1 MFISNMLFWL
11 SYLFIFVSNKNN
23 PKTIPV
29 NSWFKFNANNYEIL
43 PTSVFMQM
51 SKLQGAQIQMFKHI
65 YIEHSHA
72 PVHVQMH
79 IQTRWLE
86 GGLWLWQASL
96 SASRSPRLW
105 ERMGRNAKETRR
117 SQAYSSKVE
126 VGGWGGRWRLEVKE
140 KGDWMLFPMLILPV
154 CRDHMCVNQALE
166 HPFCLFCLF
175 WSVSLRSLSPSFS
188 LFFSIVLIFKCFYYF
203 VALITSCF
211 CV

>member
-1 MFISNMLFWL
+1 
-11 SYLFIFVSNKNN
+11 
-23 PKTIPV
+23 
-29 NSWFKFNANNYEIL
+29 
-43 PTSVFMQM
+43 MQM

-65 YIEHSHA
+65 YIEPSHA

-166 HPFCLFCLF
+166 HPVLLPILPIL
-175 WSVSLRSLSPSFS
+175 VSLPAVSLSLFLS
-188 LFFSIVLIFKCFYYF
+188 LFFYCPDFQVFLLLCGFNYKLLLCLGTNKDLQTKHKFPSKWEHVVDFDDHPLHP
-203 VALITSCF
+203 L
-211 CV
+211 

>member
-1 MFISNMLFWL
+1 MRPCTSRCTYKHAGWKEACDYDKPRCLPRALPGFGRGWGGMLKKPGEAKHT
-11 SYLFIFVSNKNN
+11 V
-23 PKTIPV
+23 PK
-29 NSWFKFNANNYEIL
+29 W
-43 PTSVFMQM
+43 
-51 SKLQGAQIQMFKHI
+51 
-65 YIEHSHA
+65 
-72 PVHVQMH
+72 
-79 IQTRWLE
+79 RW
-86 GGLWLWQASL
+86 
-96 SASRSPRLW
+96 
-105 ERMGRNAKETRR
+105 
-117 SQAYSSKVE
+117 
-126 VGGWGGRWRLEVKE
+126 GGWGGRWRLEVKE